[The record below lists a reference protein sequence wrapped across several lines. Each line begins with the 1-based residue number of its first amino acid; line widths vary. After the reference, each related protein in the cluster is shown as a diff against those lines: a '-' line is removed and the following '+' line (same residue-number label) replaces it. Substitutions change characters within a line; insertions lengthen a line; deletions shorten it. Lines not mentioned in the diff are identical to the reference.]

1 MGFVSVAN
9 IMKKVEKKDEFLLN
23 EMRRVQCS
31 KYCLIDRFKSEKGV
45 KRKT

>member
-1 MGFVSVAN
+1 MGFVSVSN

-31 KYCLIDRFKSEKGV
+31 KLFDSQKKA
-45 KRKT
+45 